1 MADEVILC
9 VDGMSCGGCEVS
21 VKKALYALSG
31 VDKVAV
37 ELRSKLVTVKFDDGK
52 VNETAI
58 KEAIAEQGF
67 DVK

>member
-1 MADEVILC
+1 MF
-9 VDGMSCGGCEVS
+9 CGTCEVN

-52 VNETAI
+52 VDRAAI
-58 KEAIAEQGF
+58 REVIEEQGY